1 MEVMRTNI
9 VGFQLS
15 GQVEIDTFNSILL
28 KVFKSQKRIG
38 LRDKLLSDEEFE
50 LLKEIKTKLEV
61 KNG

>member
-9 VGFQLS
+9 IGFQLS

-28 KVFKSQKRIG
+28 KVFKYQKKIG
-38 LRDKLLSDEEFE
+38 LRDKLLSNEEFE
-50 LLKEIKTKLEV
+50 LLKEIKTKLEI